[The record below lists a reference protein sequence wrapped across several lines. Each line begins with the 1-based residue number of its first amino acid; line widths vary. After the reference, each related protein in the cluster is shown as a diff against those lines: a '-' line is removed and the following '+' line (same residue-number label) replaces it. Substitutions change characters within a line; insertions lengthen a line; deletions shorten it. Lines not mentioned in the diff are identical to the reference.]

1 MGGIIGRILDLEW
14 EMFQKTQNIGGRA
27 SCQDDRE
34 TFYRM
39 RKSQWKVMSEV
50 VLERYYADLC
60 KARDQGRNMVAEKY
74 GYMMENYD
82 PQGFLEIQSL
92 LPQKSKKEICLVE
105 QIVRIHMDWY
115 DEVQKQFP
123 HVLSNGRNLRSS
135 EDQIG
140 DVSIETY
147 LRGELKTYSEAS
159 LEACLHFLKE
169 CQKQGRNLVRE
180 NYQEMARAY
189 GYESL
194 ERAEKYMGE
203 NNSKYMDMI
212 EKRIAEE

>member
-14 EMFQKTQNIGGRA
+14 EMFQKTRNIGGRA

-39 RKSQWKVMSEV
+39 RKSQWKVMSEA

-92 LPQKSKKEICLVE
+92 LPAKSEKEMRLVE
-105 QIVRIHMDWY
+105 KIIGIYMGWY
-115 DEVQKQFP
+115 EEVQKQIP
-123 HVLSNGRNLRSS
+123 NIMAGGRSLRSS
-135 EDQIG
+135 EDKIG

-147 LRGELKTYSEAS
+147 LRGELKTYSEGS
-159 LEACLHFLKE
+159 LEACLHFLGE
-169 CQKQGRNLVRE
+169 CEKQGRNLVRE

-194 ERAEKYMGE
+194 ERAEKSMGE
-203 NNSKYMDMI
+203 
-212 EKRIAEE
+212 R

>member
-1 MGGIIGRILDLEW
+1 MGGIIGQILDLEW

-39 RKSQWKVMSEV
+39 RESQWKVMSEV

-82 PQGFLEIQSL
+82 LQGFLEIQSL
-92 LPQKSKKEICLVE
+92 LPAKSEKEICLVE
-105 QIVRIHMDWY
+105 QIIRIYMGWHE
-115 DEVQKQFP
+115 EVQKQIP
-123 HVLSNGRNLRSS
+123 NIMAGGRPLRSS
-135 EDQIG
+135 EDKMG

-159 LEACLHFLKE
+159 LEVCLHFLGE
-169 CQKQGRNLVRE
+169 CEKQGRNLVRE
-180 NYQEMARAY
+180 NYQEMAGAY

-194 ERAEKYMGE
+194 ERAEKCMGR
-203 NNSKYMDMI
+203 K
-212 EKRIAEE
+212 